1 MNKADLI
8 TNSYLFRGIAASDL
22 SALARIAEERALMA
36 GNLIYDAG
44 QDSGAIFII
53 EMGADDVPKPEY
65 RAQQYLLY
73 SFLVSETHRVSSLR
87 GGINRADAFASFLF
101 KFRQALRALRVLE
114 ASLLPQGKSHFMRLT
129 SKLDEVASLARGRTP
144 FRSGGWKFA
153 V

>member
-1 MNKADLI
+1 
-8 TNSYLFRGIAASDL
+8 
-22 SALARIAEERALMA
+22 MA

-87 GGINRADAFASFLF
+87 GGINRAHAFAFFSL
-101 KFRQALRALRVLE
+101 QVPSSSPRAVC
-114 ASLLPQGKSHFMRLT
+114 
-129 SKLDEVASLARGRTP
+129 ARGISTS
-144 FRSGGWKFA
+144 SGQISFYAAYVKAG
-153 V
+153 